1 MQHLLKAIEFA
12 ATRHAGQTRQHA
24 KGAAPL
30 PYIVHPVGVAS
41 LLVDH
46 TNVGEDVLVA
56 AILHDVVE
64 DTTTTIEEIEQVF
77 GPTVAGVVAELTDP
91 PGVTG
96 READASQLARAPTM
110 SWSARLIK
118 LADKTYNVRDLR
130 LNPPGWK
137 LASRLGYLG
146 HCIEVVQAFG
156 FSPGLRLLE
165 RFEAEAA
172 LTRAALDEEAALAL
186 PSRPC

>member
-12 ATRHAGQTRQHA
+12 TIRHAGQMRQCA
-24 KGAAPL
+24 KGAARI
-30 PYIVHPVGVAS
+30 PYIVHPVGVAH
-41 LLVDH
+41 LLADH

-56 AILHDVVE
+56 AVLHDVVE
-64 DTTTTIEEIEQVF
+64 DTATTIEEVERVF
-77 GPTVAGVVAELTDP
+77 GSTVAGLVAELTDP

-96 READASQLARAPTM
+96 QEADASQLARAPTM
-110 SWSARLIK
+110 SWTAQIIK

-130 LNPPGWK
+130 VNPPGWK

-146 HCIEVVQAFG
+146 HSIEVVQAFG

-165 RFEAEAA
+165 RFDAEAT
-172 LTRAALDEEAALAL
+172 LTRAALDEEAVLAL